1 MKSNRILQI
10 VLIGLVIVVI
20 AVCGYL
26 LTANSSQ
33 TKKQTQ
39 LKDTLNQSQVIYANG
54 LAQKAALETTATTLA
69 SQLASAQALLAQSTF
84 RSSAQSIEYDEK
96 LYSIANASNVNITSL
111 TSGSPSTVT
120 VQNTTYKVTT
130 FNLAVAGLTPDT
142 IFKNGADDI
151 SYINSVVK
159 NIMNFKTAIDNSPD
173 FNTAIIKPVNISEP
187 TPMTDATVQGL
198 ITNIN
203 SIVAT
208 QQAAAIAAS
217 TAQVTLAD
225 AGETQAQITAD
236 ITTATNQ
243 IIAKTIAAA
252 TPAQITALMAQ
263 AGVPSPTGTFTI
275 SVWTY

>member
-130 FNLAVAGLTPDT
+130 FNLAVTGLTPDT